1 MTKISDVARVAYRQ
15 LTLLQ
20 TKLDSINVAIRDLDD
35 AEDDAACSHE
45 RYRDQATQRSLH
57 CSSPIFI
64 LMALSCKVKPE
75 LTRRQLTVNS
85 RSGNVFVH

>member
-45 RYRDQATQRSLH
+45 KYQDQVTEVKTELATTESSLLKSDIH
-57 CSSPIFI
+57 TDDPVMQSQ
-64 LMALSCKVKPE
+64 A
-75 LTRRQLTVNS
+75 
-85 RSGNVFVH
+85 